1 MKTSHSNPEY
11 IKRVAAMQIQA
22 MQVNPPSIPF
32 RREKRKEDDEGET
45 KKLKIK
51 TDPTD
56 EDSDEIEIRATVF
69 DEGNAEDWIRWTVQ
83 QDELIRDMT
92 LTTGRQKIVL
102 AEALLKGNARERF
115 TNILA
120 ELAINSKLD
129 SDDDNS
135 EDEREKDVDRNDRYD
150 EAIEK
155 LGLDYFPC
163 VHSYR
168 RQRNYLRYHVF
179 MMDMSLADF
188 KAELRRQN
196 NFLKYFPVPDDR
208 ETCEMLPDDE
218 LVEIVD
224 RAKRVEWQRDL
235 LTANIDPYA
244 LSLGEYYRYLEKLEV
259 KHNID
264 KALREDKKRKAD
276 RNDGDGKKGQSNN
289 KKKTK
294 KDKKNAN
301 KANLKRDK
309 ACVHCDKWHPAPDE
323 QCWSLDKN
331 KNKKPTN
338 KAPPTERSSRDC
350 KWNKLQRP

>member
-208 ETCEMLPDDE
+208 ETCEMLPGDE
-218 LVEIVD
+218 LVDIVD

-294 KDKKNAN
+294 KDKKNAT